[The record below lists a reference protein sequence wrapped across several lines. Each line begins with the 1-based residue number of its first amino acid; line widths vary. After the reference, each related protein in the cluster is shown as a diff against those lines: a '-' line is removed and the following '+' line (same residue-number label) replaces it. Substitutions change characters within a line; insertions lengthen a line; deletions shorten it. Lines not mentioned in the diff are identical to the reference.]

1 MKYLLIT
8 ILAFSF
14 TYCNS
19 RNTEKQLAPDSG
31 SVQKQA
37 VDPVKNDTVALRA
50 PILDTAEYNRR
61 MMALAH
67 DSATANWPVKK
78 NYPVDGA
85 VLPFKRVIAF
95 YGNLYSTRMGIL
107 GELPPDQMLAKLKQE
122 VKEWTDADST
132 TPAQPALHY
141 IVVSA
146 QPTPGQA
153 GKYRLRMPFKEI
165 DKVMEMAKKIDA
177 IVFLD
182 IQVGH
187 STVQQEVP
195 ELEKYLS
202 LPNVHLGLDPEFSMK
217 DGTVPGRKIGSF
229 DAADINFATDYLARL
244 VKKHNLAPK
253 ILVVHRFTQGM
264 LTNTKNIKTP
274 PEVQVV
280 IDMDGFGSPAKKR
293 DSYRGWITREPVQFT
308 GLKLFY
314 KNDAKGR
321 YSDRMMTKKEVLALY
336 PRPVYIQYQ

>member
-1 MKYLLIT
+1 MKYQVII
-8 ILAFSF
+8 ILAFTF

-19 RNTEKQLAPDSG
+19 RSAEKTVTLDSG
-31 SVQKQA
+31 SAQKQVA
-37 VDPVKNDTVALRA
+37 VPVKNDTVAMRA
-50 PILDTAEYNRR
+50 PVLDTADYSRR

-78 NYPVDGA
+78 AYPVGGA

-107 GELPPDQMLAKLKQE
+107 GELPPAEMLAKLQQE
-122 VKEWTDADST
+122 VKEWTSADST

-146 QPTPGQA
+146 QPKPGA
-153 GKYRLRMPFKEI
+153 AKKYRLRMPFTEI

-177 IVFLD
+177 LVFLD

-187 STVQQEVP
+187 GTVQEEVP
-195 ELEKYLS
+195 ELEKYLM

-217 DGTVPGRKIGSF
+217 GGEIPGTKIGTF
-229 DAADINFATDYLARL
+229 DAADINFASSYLAKL
-244 VKKHNLAPK
+244 VKKHNLTPK

-264 LTNTKNIKTP
+264 LTNSKNIQTP

-321 YSDRMMTKKEVLALY
+321 YSDRMMTKKEVLDLY